1 MCLSLSSKHE
11 EAEKVQ
17 NKKRGNQFKL
27 QARGKF
33 QEKLSNKNKGINEKS
48 QAKLGARQRAA
59 SGNYSESVTSNT
71 LNVKRWQGSGVWQGN
86 GSRIGAKILRV
97 MRDRRQLRRGA
108 QNT

>member
-1 MCLSLSSKHE
+1 MCLSLSSQHE

-48 QAKLGARQRAA
+48 QAKLGARQ
-59 SGNYSESVTSNT
+59 NYNQAKGQHQETT
-71 LNVKRWQGSGVWQGN
+71 LSQSQA
-86 GSRIGAKILRV
+86 IP
-97 MRDRRQLRRGA
+97 
-108 QNT
+108 